1 MSKEVEEEIKKPIGS
16 FMLEQKD
23 IYSIP
28 TNTGAHYHY
37 SDVCKLL
44 KRYHQSKLN
53 EVSEKDIES
62 MTHEI
67 NDAYCDETGWR
78 ALDNAKFEFTLKW
91 LLNKLKKG

>member
-1 MSKEVEEEIKKPIGS
+1 MSEEAEEEIKKPIGS
-16 FMLEQKD
+16 FILEQKD

-44 KRYHQSKLN
+44 KRYYQSKLN
-53 EVSEKDIES
+53 EVAYRSIINESDKRGKLIIDINIQTICQS
-62 MTHEI
+62 SFR
-67 NDAYCDETGWR
+67 TG
-78 ALDNAKFEFTLKW
+78 ANW